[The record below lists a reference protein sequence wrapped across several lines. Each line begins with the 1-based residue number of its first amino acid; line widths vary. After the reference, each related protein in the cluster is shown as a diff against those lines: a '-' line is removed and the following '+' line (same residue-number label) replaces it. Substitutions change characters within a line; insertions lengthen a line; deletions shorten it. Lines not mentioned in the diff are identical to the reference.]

1 MHHSFTKKGNKMSE
15 KTALH
20 GVKILD
26 FTHVLAGPTCTMILA
41 DLGADVIKLEPLH
54 GDDSRVFPPFQN
66 EESAYFMSI
75 NRNKRSIAVDLK
87 SEKGMAICKKL
98 IEHSDVIV
106 ENFKTTTM
114 KKLGLDYDSVS
125 KIKENIIY
133 AAVSGFGHT
142 GPYSA
147 KPAYDVVAQAMS
159 GIMSITGD
167 LDGQPVRVGSSI
179 GDIIA
184 GNHASEAI
192 LAALYYREKTGE
204 GQFIDCAMLDG
215 LIYTLENAIVRY
227 TVSGD
232 IPRPLGT
239 AHPSIAPFQ
248 AFKASDRSLIAA
260 AGNDSLF
267 IKLCKCLGREDLAEN
282 EKYKTNNLRVHNR
295 GKLANELQLAFET
308 KTCAEWCD
316 ILEKEHIPHGPVYA
330 INEMI
335 EDEQVKQ
342 RNMIVE
348 TNHPVVGNVHMAGSP
363 HKMSKTPGSVRTPAP
378 KLGEHTNEILRDELN
393 LPEEEIQTLLKE
405 NIII

>member
-1 MHHSFTKKGNKMSE
+1 MSK

-66 EESAYFMSI
+66 DESAYFMSI
-75 NRNKRSIAVDLK
+75 NRNKRSIAVNLK
-87 SEKGMAICKKL
+87 TEKGMEICKKL
-98 IEHSDVIV
+98 ILQSDVIV

-114 KKLGLDYDSVS
+114 KKLGLDYDSVA
-125 KIKENIIY
+125 KINENIIY

-159 GIMSITGD
+159 GIMSITGG
-167 LDGQPVRVGSSI
+167 LDGQPIRVGSSI

-227 TVSGD
+227 TVGGE

-248 AFKASDRSLIAA
+248 AFKASDRPLIVA
-260 AGNDSLF
+260 AGNDALF
-267 IKLCKCLGREDLAEN
+267 LKLCKCLNRDDL
-282 EKYKTNNLRVHNR
+282 TNCEIYRTNQFRVQNR
-295 GKLANELQLAFET
+295 DELADELQLAFGT

-316 ILEKEHIPHGPVYA
+316 ILEENHIPHGPIYA

-335 EDEQVKQ
+335 EDEQVKE

-363 HKMSKTPGSVRTPAP
+363 HKMSKTPGSVRSPAP
-378 KLGEHTNEILRDELN
+378 KLGEHTNEILKTELN
-393 LPEEEIQTLLKE
+393 MSAEEIKILLDKK
-405 NIII
+405 IIG

>member
-1 MHHSFTKKGNKMSE
+1 VVIKQGTIMSN
-15 KTALH
+15 KTALQD
-20 GVKILD
+20 VKVLD

-87 SEKGMAICKKL
+87 SDKGMAICKRL
-98 IEHSDVIV
+98 VEWSDVIV

-114 KKLGLDYDSVS
+114 KKLGLDYGSVS
-125 KIKENIIY
+125 KIKKDIIY

-159 GIMSITGD
+159 GMMSITGG
-167 LDGQPVRVGSSI
+167 LDGKPVRVGSSI
-179 GDIIA
+179 GDIMA
-184 GNHASEAI
+184 GNHAAEAI
-192 LAALYYREKTGE
+192 LAALYFREKTGE

-215 LIYTLENAIVRY
+215 LIYTLENAIVRH
-227 TVSGD
+227 TVGGEL
-232 IPRPLGT
+232 PRPLGT
-239 AHPSIAPFQ
+239 AHPSISPFQ
-248 AFKASDRSLIAA
+248 AFKASDRYLIVA

-267 IKLCKCLGREDLAEN
+267 SKLCACLEKQDLAEH
-282 EKYKTNNLRVHNR
+282 EEYKTNHLRVQNR
-295 GKLANELQLAFET
+295 EKLAEELQLAFET
-308 KTCAEWCD
+308 KTCAEWCE
-316 ILEKEHIPHGPVYA
+316 ILEKQHIPHGPIYA

-335 EDEQVKQ
+335 EDEQVKD

-348 TNHPVVGNVHMAGSP
+348 TKHPEVGTVRMAGTP
-363 HKMSKTPGSVRTPAP
+363 YKMSKTPGSVRTPAP
-378 KLGEHTNEILRDELN
+378 KLGEHTCEILKSELN
-393 LPEEEIQTLLKE
+393 LSDEEIQTLLDEK
-405 NIII
+405 IIG

>member
-1 MHHSFTKKGNKMSE
+1 MSK

-54 GDDSRVFPPFQN
+54 GDDSRIFPPFQN
-66 EESAYFMSI
+66 EESAYFMSV
-75 NRNKRSIAVDLK
+75 NRNKRSIAVNLK
-87 SEKGMAICKKL
+87 TEKGMAICMNL
-98 IEHSDVIV
+98 IKQCDVIV

-133 AAVSGFGHT
+133 AAISGFGHT

-159 GIMSITGD
+159 GIMSITGG
-167 LDGQPVRVGSSI
+167 LDGQPIRVGSSI

-184 GNHASEAI
+184 GNHAAEAI

-227 TVSGD
+227 TVGGEV
-232 IPRPLGT
+232 PRPLGT
-239 AHPSIAPFQ
+239 AHASIAPFQ

-260 AGNDSLF
+260 AGNDALF
-267 IKLCKCLGREDLAEN
+267 LKLCICLNRDDLAKC
-282 EKYKTNNLRVHNR
+282 EKYKTNQLRVKHR
-295 GKLANELQLAFET
+295 EDLAAELQLAFET
-308 KTCAEWCD
+308 KTCVEWCD
-316 ILEKEHIPHGPVYA
+316 ILEKEHIPHGPIYA

-335 EDEQVKQ
+335 EDEQVKE
-342 RNMIVE
+342 RNMIAE
-348 TNHPVVGNVHMAGSP
+348 TNHPVVGTVHMAGSP

-378 KLGEHTNEILRDELN
+378 KLGEHTNEILKSELN
-393 LPEEEIQTLLKE
+393 LSNEEIQTLLKE
-405 NIII
+405 NIIG

>member
-1 MHHSFTKKGNKMSE
+1 MSK
-15 KTALH
+15 KTALQD
-20 GVKILD
+20 VKILD

-75 NRNKRSIAVDLK
+75 NRNKRSIAIDLK
-87 SEKGMAICKKL
+87 SEKGMAICRKL
-98 IEHSDVIV
+98 IQQSDVIV

-159 GIMSITGD
+159 GMMSITGG
-167 LDGQPVRVGSSI
+167 LDGQPIRVGSSI

-227 TVSGD
+227 TVGGEV
-232 IPRPLGT
+232 PRPLGT

-248 AFKASDRSLIAA
+248 AFNASDRSLIVA
-260 AGNDSLF
+260 AGNDALF
-267 IKLCKCLGREDLAEN
+267 LKLCKCLGREDLAESG
-282 EKYKTNNLRVHNR
+282 KFKTNQIRVQHR
-295 GKLANELQLAFET
+295 NELAEELQFTFET
-308 KTCAEWCD
+308 KTCKEWGG
-316 ILEKEHIPHGPVYA
+316 ILEKEHIPHGPIYT

-335 EDEQVKQ
+335 EDEQVKN

-348 TNHPVVGNVHMAGSP
+348 TNHPDVGAIHMAGSP
-363 HKMSKTPGSVRTPAP
+363 HKMSKTPGSVRSPAP
-378 KLGEHTNEILRDELN
+378 KLGEHTKEILRDELN

-405 NIII
+405 NVIG